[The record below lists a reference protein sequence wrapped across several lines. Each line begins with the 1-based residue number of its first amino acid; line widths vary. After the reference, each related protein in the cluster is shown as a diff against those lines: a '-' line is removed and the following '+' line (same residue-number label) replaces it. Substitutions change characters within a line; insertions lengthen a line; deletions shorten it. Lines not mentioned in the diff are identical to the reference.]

1 MKFNFTKFFHKLLK
15 KCILI
20 TLFFFPG
27 LRLDNI
33 PSDMIRLTV
42 QVSDS
47 NQFEPASTDSA
58 TVEIAV
64 IGKKDNNAVN
74 FKKKIIIFFMQMKNN
89 NFLFLREMAGV
100 IIFPPSFLF
109 RCQRS

>member
-1 MKFNFTKFFHKLLK
+1 
-15 KCILI
+15 
-20 TLFFFPG
+20 
-27 LRLDNI
+27 
-33 PSDMIRLTV
+33 MIRLTV

-74 FKKKIIIFFMQMKNN
+74 FKKKTIIFSC
-89 NFLFLREMAGV
+89 R
-100 IIFPPSFLF
+100 
-109 RCQRS
+109 

>member
-1 MKFNFTKFFHKLLK
+1 MLCDVK
-15 KCILI
+15 KNTQIQNEKKNVYLI
-20 TLFFFPG
+20 FFPG

-64 IGKKDNNAVN
+64 IGKKENNAVN
-74 FKKKIIIFFMQMKNN
+74 FKKK
-89 NFLFLREMAGV
+89 
-100 IIFPPSFLF
+100 
-109 RCQRS
+109 

>member
-1 MKFNFTKFFHKLLK
+1 M
-15 KCILI
+15 
-20 TLFFFPG
+20 
-27 LRLDNI
+27 RLDNI

-64 IGKKDNNAVN
+64 IGKKRKQCCQ
-74 FKKKIIIFFMQMKNN
+74 FQKK
-89 NFLFLREMAGV
+89 V
-100 IIFPPSFLF
+100 IDY
-109 RCQRS
+109 

>member
-1 MKFNFTKFFHKLLK
+1 M
-15 KCILI
+15 
-20 TLFFFPG
+20 
-27 LRLDNI
+27 RLDNI

>member
-1 MKFNFTKFFHKLLK
+1 MKLNFTKLFPNLLK
-15 KCILI
+15 KYTYTNCLI
-20 TLFFFPG
+20 IFLG

-74 FKKKIIIFFMQMKNN
+74 FKKKTIIFSC
-89 NFLFLREMAGV
+89 R
-100 IIFPPSFLF
+100 
-109 RCQRS
+109 

>member
-1 MKFNFTKFFHKLLK
+1 MVREGEKLLKFNFTKFFHNLLK
-15 KCILI
+15 KYILI
-20 TLFFFPG
+20 TLLFFLG

-64 IGKKDNNAVN
+64 IGKK
-74 FKKKIIIFFMQMKNN
+74 K
-89 NFLFLREMAGV
+89 
-100 IIFPPSFLF
+100 
-109 RCQRS
+109 

>member
-1 MKFNFTKFFHKLLK
+1 M
-15 KCILI
+15 
-20 TLFFFPG
+20 
-27 LRLDNI
+27 RLDNI

-64 IGKKDNNAVN
+64 IGKKKLIVI
-74 FKKKIIIFFMQMKNN
+74 FTKIV
-89 NFLFLREMAGV
+89 LDY
-100 IIFPPSFLF
+100 
-109 RCQRS
+109 

>member
-1 MKFNFTKFFHKLLK
+1 MKFNFTKFFHNLLK
-15 KCILI
+15 KYILI
-20 TLFFFPG
+20 TLLFFLG

-64 IGKKDNNAVN
+64 IGKKN
-74 FKKKIIIFFMQMKNN
+74 
-89 NFLFLREMAGV
+89 
-100 IIFPPSFLF
+100 
-109 RCQRS
+109 

>member
-1 MKFNFTKFFHKLLK
+1 
-15 KCILI
+15 
-20 TLFFFPG
+20 
-27 LRLDNI
+27 
-33 PSDMIRLTV
+33 MIRLTV

-74 FKKKIIIFFMQMKNN
+74 LKKKDYYFFHADEKQ
-89 NFLFLREMAGV
+89 
-100 IIFPPSFLF
+100 
-109 RCQRS
+109 

>member
-1 MKFNFTKFFHKLLK
+1 MYTNY
-15 KCILI
+15 LI
-20 TLFFFPG
+20 FFPG

-74 FKKKIIIFFMQMKNN
+74 FKKKDYYFFHADEKQ
-89 NFLFLREMAGV
+89 
-100 IIFPPSFLF
+100 
-109 RCQRS
+109 

>member
-1 MKFNFTKFFHKLLK
+1 MIFL
-15 KCILI
+15 
-20 TLFFFPG
+20 G

-64 IGKKDNNAVN
+64 IGKKENNAVN
-74 FKKKIIIFFMQMKNN
+74 FKKKVIDYWLFFFSCRWKTIIYIFYVKWQ
-89 NFLFLREMAGV
+89 V
-100 IIFPPSFLF
+100 
-109 RCQRS
+109 